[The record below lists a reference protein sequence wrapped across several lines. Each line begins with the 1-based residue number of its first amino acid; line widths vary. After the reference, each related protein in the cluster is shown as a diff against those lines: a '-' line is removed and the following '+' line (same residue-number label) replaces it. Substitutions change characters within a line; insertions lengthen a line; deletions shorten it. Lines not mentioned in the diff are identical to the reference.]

1 MTLIETLVEN
11 TKYMPDADGGG
22 TGQPSKCE
30 VECQLPQAAL
40 VACMDSIRQAK
51 EKSGSDTDANGNVN
65 ACLAP
70 SVSAWTECCTLANAK
85 VD

>member
-11 TKYMPDADGGG
+11 TKYMPDADGDG

-40 VACMDSIRQAK
+40 VACMDSIREAK
-51 EKSGSDTDANGNVN
+51 EREGFDTDSDGNVN
-65 ACLAP
+65 ACLGP
-70 SVSAWTECCTLANAK
+70 SVSAWTECCAAANAK
-85 VD
+85 AD